1 MQPRVQSVI
10 SVTPVTRGGP
20 TSPGH
25 ISNARYH
32 RRYGQGSGRRPAGAA
47 GIPGDGQAL
56 PRPDGGRAARDD
68 RQARRAAPGR
78 RAVTD
83 RRGRAHGHLAVR
95 RRAPGGRGR
104 RPARVH
110 PGALRRRPRAPHHL
124 EVRVMTHPWQ
134 PSIPPEWPAPAFPAD
149 PRPPFAPP
157 ARPHPS
163 YFVPVGPDPVSERLY
178 EQRIVLAHGELTPE
192 RATAWCAQLLTLGA
206 IGRDPITLH
215 LSIPDGG
222 LGATLTLL
230 DTLDSLTV
238 EVTAVV
244 AGRLGGPPVGLLT
257 AVTHRQAT
265 PNSVLRLGEPRLAA
279 VGTAEEVAAADEQG
293 RDR

>member
-1 MQPRVQSVI
+1 
-10 SVTPVTRGGP
+10 
-20 TSPGH
+20 
-25 ISNARYH
+25 
-32 RRYGQGSGRRPAGAA
+32 
-47 GIPGDGQAL
+47 
-56 PRPDGGRAARDD
+56 
-68 RQARRAAPGR
+68 
-78 RAVTD
+78 
-83 RRGRAHGHLAVR
+83 
-95 RRAPGGRGR
+95 
-104 RPARVH
+104 
-110 PGALRRRPRAPHHL
+110 
-124 EVRVMTHPWQ
+124 MTHPWQ

-157 ARPHPS
+157 ARPLPS

-206 IGRDPITLH
+206 IGREPITLH
-215 LSIPDGG
+215 LSIPDGE

-293 RDR
+293 RRMLEALYRRLAELTGRDVEQIRADARAGRILSAEEAVEYGLVESVSRPRRP